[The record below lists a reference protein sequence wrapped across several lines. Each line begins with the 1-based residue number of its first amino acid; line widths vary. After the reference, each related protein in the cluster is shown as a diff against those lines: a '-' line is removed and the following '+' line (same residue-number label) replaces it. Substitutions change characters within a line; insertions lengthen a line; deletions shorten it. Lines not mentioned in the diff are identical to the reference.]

1 MYKPDTT
8 LRFACM
14 VLLALRA
21 CRLSEAGRGREMSDD
36 DFTYTMLMR
45 SDEGSYRYGRS
56 QYLTSV
62 VIG

>member
-1 MYKPDTT
+1 MSARMSLTAT
-8 LRFACM
+8 G
-14 VLLALRA
+14 
-21 CRLSEAGRGREMSDD
+21 LSLTGGSGEAEHSSDD
-36 DFTYTMLMR
+36 DFTYTMLKR